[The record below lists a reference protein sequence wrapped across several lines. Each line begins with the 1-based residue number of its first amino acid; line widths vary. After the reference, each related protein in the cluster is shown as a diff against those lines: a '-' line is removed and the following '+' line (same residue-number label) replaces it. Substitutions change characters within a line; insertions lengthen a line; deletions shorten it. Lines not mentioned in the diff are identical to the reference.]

1 MKPIAAAI
9 AAALLIAAPAAAQQA
24 DPPTIV
30 VQGRG
35 VAESPPDSFF
45 IGGQLRGQG
54 ADRVTA
60 LRALA
65 DVQARVTEG
74 LEQLDGLTGA
84 RLRTESVSVAPVYA
98 AGCTA
103 DSYERDEA
111 GCRVSGYAANLRFQ
125 FKGAPASAAGNAV
138 SLAAELGAQNVST
151 TGVHLEDDQA
161 LRAEASRLAFL
172 DAERQAET
180 LAAASGRRVVRILR
194 VQDSNARM
202 PEYEAGQVQDIVV
215 TGSRVRPTVA
225 IPVDQSPVRVEVR
238 LNVAFEIE

>member
-1 MKPIAAAI
+1 MMVTASLRPTL
-9 AAALLIAAPAAAQQA
+9 ALLFLSSLVGCSGKTVGADAPA
-24 DPPTIV
+24 
-30 VQGRG
+30 
-35 VAESPPDSFF
+35 SSSSS
-45 IGGQLRGQG
+45 GG
-54 ADRVTA
+54 
-60 LRALA
+60 
-65 DVQARVTEG
+65 
-74 LEQLDGLTGA
+74 
-84 RLRTESVSVAPVYA
+84 
-98 AGCTA
+98 
-103 DSYERDEA
+103 
-111 GCRVSGYAANLRFQ
+111 
-125 FKGAPASAAGNAV
+125 GAPASAAGNAV

-161 LRAEASRLAFL
+161 LRMEASRLAFL